1 MAETQNKKDLA
12 HARSKVSFNI
22 TDMTNYL
29 HGGAENVEQRRYII
43 SLIAREP
50 IFQKDD
56 WGWLNHT
63 DAVKRG
69 IAMSTRLAEIM
80 MENDLNDLDFATCLE
95 AIDDTIPIVLHNGA
109 FIPVINSQGTDEQI
123 DKWIPPAQ
131 KFQIIGCYAQT
142 ELGHGS
148 NLSRLETT
156 ATFVKETDEWEIN
169 STSFTAAKWW
179 IGGLGALCTHAVV
192 QARLLID
199 GKDYGAHV
207 FVVPLRSLE
216 DHKTFPGVEIGDIGP
231 KAYNGFNK
239 MDNGFARFTKYRI
252 PRENML
258 MRFSKVSREGV
269 FTKPPHAKLS
279 YGSMVLLR
287 SVLIKQMALYLSRA
301 TTVSTRYLTVRRQ
314 FNNPTSRNDAD
325 INPGLETQVINYPM
339 VQSRLFPMIAQAY
352 ALFAAGSAM
361 MNMYVSLMT
370 SMFNGNIDALAE
382 VHAMSS
388 ALKSYCTTIGAGGT
402 EECRKLMGG
411 HGFSYFTGLAH
422 LFATI
427 VPSNTYEGDNYVL
440 TQQMARYLLKEV
452 KVARITPE
460 KVTPFS
466 KYLLLALNKSAFS
479 RATCAV
485 AQPEDWLRPEI
496 QLAAFEHRCARLAFE
511 LSDAVDQS
519 GANPSNEETWSDYN
533 IECYRISHAH
543 AQYVLTLWFIESI
556 REARNPESDPERR
569 AEPAS
574 VKALERL
581 SHLHAL
587 HTIQTNLADFVEDGY
602 FSPAQ
607 CSSLRAQVKV
617 LVASVADDAVG
628 LVDAFDHPD
637 FLLNSAL
644 GASDGDAYKRL
655 WDKAQLEPL
664 NKKPVCEGYE
674 EYIKPLLKKHGEFKL

>member
-1 MAETQNKKDLA
+1 METQNKKDLA
-12 HARSKVSFNI
+12 HARTKASFNI

-29 HGGAENVEQRRYII
+29 HNGPENVEHRRYII
-43 SLIAREP
+43 DLIAKEP

-56 WGWLNHT
+56 WAWLNHT
-63 DAVKRG
+63 DAVNRG
-69 IAMSTRLAEIM
+69 VAMSTRLAEIII
-80 MENDLNDLDFATCLE
+80 ENDLNDLDFATCLE
-95 AIDDTIPIVLHNGA
+95 AIDDTIPILLHNGA

-123 DKWIPPAQ
+123 EKWIPAAQ

-148 NLSRLETT
+148 NLSQLETT
-156 ATFVKETDEWEIN
+156 ATFIKETDEWEIN
-169 STSFTAAKWW
+169 STSFTASKWW
-179 IGGLGALCTHAVV
+179 IGGLGTLATHAVV
-192 QARLLID
+192 QARLFID

-207 FVVPLRSLE
+207 FVVPIRSLE
-216 DHKTFPGVEIGDIGP
+216 DHTPFPGIEVGDIGP

-239 MDNGFARFTKYRI
+239 MDNGFARFNKYRI

-287 SVLIKQMALYLSRA
+287 SVLIKQMAFHLSRA

-339 VQSRLFPMIAQAY
+339 VQNRLFPMIAQAY
-352 ALFAAGSAM
+352 ALFAAGSVM
-361 MNMYVSLMT
+361 MDMYIRLMT
-370 SMFNGNIDALAE
+370 SMSNGNIGALAE

-388 ALKSYCTTIGAGGT
+388 SLKSYCTTIGAAGA

-411 HGFSYFTGLAH
+411 HGFSYFTGLSH

-452 KVARITPE
+452 KVARNDPE
-460 KVTPFS
+460 K
-466 KYLLLALNKSAFS
+466 
-479 RATCAV
+479 
-485 AQPEDWLRPEI
+485 
-496 QLAAFEHRCARLAFE
+496 
-511 LSDAVDQS
+511 S
-519 GANPSNEETWSDYN
+519 GADPSNEKTWSDYN
-533 IECYRISHAH
+533 IECYRVSHAH
-543 AQYVLTLWFIESI
+543 AQYILTLWFIQSI
-556 REARNPESDPERR
+556 REAQSPENDDERR
-569 AEPAS
+569 IEPATAK
-574 VKALERL
+574 VLERL

-617 LVASVADDAVG
+617 LVASLADDAVG

-655 WDKAQLEPL
+655 WDKAQMEPL
-664 NKKPVCEGYE
+664 NKKPVCDGYE
-674 EYIKPLLKKHGEFKL
+674 KYIRPLLKKHGEVKL

>member
-12 HARSKVSFNI
+12 HARTKVSFNI
-22 TDMTNYL
+22 SDMTNYL
-29 HGGAENVEQRRYII
+29 HGGAANVEQRRFII
-43 SLIAREP
+43 DLIAKEP

-123 DKWIPPAQ
+123 EKWIPPAQ

-148 NLSRLETT
+148 NLSKLETT
-156 ATFVKETDEWEIN
+156 ATFIKETDEWEIN

-192 QARLLID
+192 QARLFID

-207 FVVPLRSLE
+207 YVVPLRSLE
-216 DHKTFPGVEIGDIGP
+216 DHKTFPGIEVGDIGP

-287 SVLIKQMALYLSRA
+287 SVLIRQMANYLSRA

-314 FNNPTSRNDAD
+314 FNNPTSRNDAEL
-325 INPGLETQVINYPM
+325 NPGLETQVINYPM
-339 VQSRLFPMIAQAY
+339 VQNRLFPMIAQAY
-352 ALFAAGSAM
+352 ALFAAGAVM
-361 MNMYVSLMT
+361 MDMYVSLMT
-370 SMFNGNIDALAE
+370 SMSSGNIEALAE
-382 VHAMSS
+382 VHATSS

-452 KVARITPE
+452 KVARTNPE

-466 KYLLLALNKSAFS
+466 RYLLLALNKSAFT
-479 RATCAV
+479 RTTCAV
-485 AQPEDWLRPEI
+485 AQPDDWLKPEI
-496 QLAAFEHRCARLAFE
+496 QIAAFEHRCARLAFE
-511 LSDAVDQS
+511 LNDAVES
-519 GANPSNEETWSDYN
+519 AGADPSNEKTWSDHN

-543 AQYVLTLWFIESI
+543 AQYVLAFWFIQSV
-556 REARNPESDPERR
+556 RDAQNPETEEERR

-574 VKALERL
+574 VKVLERL

-607 CSSLRAQVKV
+607 CTSLRAQVKV
-617 LVASVADDAVG
+617 LVASLADEAVG

-664 NKKPVCEGYE
+664 NQKPVCEGYE
-674 EYIKPLLKKHGEFKL
+674 EYIRPLLKKHGEFKL

>member
-1 MAETQNKKDLA
+1 MTPSQNMKDLA
-12 HARSKVSFNI
+12 LARTKVSFDV

-29 HGGAENVEQRRYII
+29 HGGAANVDQRRYII
-43 SLIAREP
+43 DLIAREP
-50 IFQKDD
+50 IFNKDD

-69 IAMSTRLAEIM
+69 IAMSTRLAEIK
-80 MENDLNDLDFATCLE
+80 MEHDLNDLDFATMME
-95 AIDDTIPIVLHNGA
+95 AIDDTLPIVLHNGA
-109 FIPVINSQGTDEQI
+109 FIPVITSQGTDEQI
-123 DKWIPPAQ
+123 DKWIPPAE
-131 KFQIIGCYAQT
+131 KYQIIGCYAQT

-156 ATFVKETDEWEIN
+156 ASFVQETDEWEIN
-169 STSFTAAKWW
+169 STTFTAAKWW

-192 QARLLID
+192 QARLFIKD
-199 GKDYGAHV
+199 VDYGAHV
-207 FVVPLRSLE
+207 FVIPLRSLE

-258 MRFSKVSREGV
+258 MRFSKVSKDGV
-269 FTKPPHAKLS
+269 YTKPPHAKLS

-325 INPGLETQVINYPM
+325 LNPGLETQVINYPM
-339 VQSRLFPMIAQAY
+339 VQNRLFPMIAQAY
-352 ALFAAGSAM
+352 ALFAAGQVM
-361 MNMYVSLMT
+361 MEMYIGLMT
-370 SMFNGNIDALAE
+370 SMSNGNIDALAE

-388 ALKSYCTTIGAGGT
+388 ALKSYCTTIGAAGT

-411 HGFSYFTGLAH
+411 HGFSYFTGIAH
-422 LFATI
+422 LFASI

-452 KVARITPE
+452 KTAKTTPE

-466 KYLLLALNKSAFS
+466 RYLLLGLNKNAFE
-479 RATCAV
+479 RTTCAV
-485 AQPEDWLRPEI
+485 AQPEDWLKPEI
-496 QLAAFEHRCARLAFE
+496 QIAAFEHRCARLAFE
-511 LSDAVDQS
+511 LSDAVDA
-519 GANPSNEETWSDYN
+519 GGLDPANPKTWSDHN
-533 IECYRISHAH
+533 IECFRVSHAH
-543 AQYVLTLWFIESI
+543 AQYTMVLWFVQAV
-556 REARNPESDPERR
+556 RAASDPDTDIERQ
-569 AEPAS
+569 AQGPT
-574 VKALERL
+574 VKVLERL

-587 HTIQTNLADFVEDGY
+587 HTIQTSLTDFVEDGY

-607 CSSLRAQVKV
+607 CHSLRAQVKD
-617 LVASVADDAVG
+617 LVASLADEAVG

-644 GASDGDAYKRL
+644 GASDGDAYRRL
-655 WDKAQLEPL
+655 WNKAQTEPL
-664 NKKPVCEGYE
+664 NKREVCDGYE
-674 EYIKPLLKKHGEFKL
+674 EYIRPLLKKHGDIKL

>member
-12 HARSKVSFNI
+12 YARTKVSFSVA
-22 TDMTNYL
+22 DMTNYL
-29 HGGAENVEQRRYII
+29 HGGVDNVEQRRHVIG
-43 SLIAREP
+43 LIAKEP

-69 IAMSTRLAEIM
+69 IAMSTRLAEVM
-80 MENDLNDLDFATCLE
+80 MENELNDLDFATCLE
-95 AIDDTIPIVLHNGA
+95 AIDDTLPIVLHNGA

-123 DKWIPPAQ
+123 EKWIPPAQ

-156 ATFVKETDEWEIN
+156 ATFIKETDEWEIN

-192 QARLLID
+192 QARLFID

-207 FVVPLRSLE
+207 FVVPLRSLD
-216 DHKTFPGVEIGDIGP
+216 DHKPFPGIEVGDIGP

-339 VQSRLFPMIAQAY
+339 VQNRLFPMIAQAY
-352 ALFAAGSAM
+352 ALFAAGSSM
-361 MNMYVSLMT
+361 MDMYVNLMT
-370 SMFNGNIDALAE
+370 SMSSGNIDDLAE

-411 HGFSYFTGLAH
+411 HGFSYFTGIAH

-452 KVARITPE
+452 KVARTNPE

-466 KYLLLALNKSAFS
+466 KYLLLAINKSAFA
-479 RATCAV
+479 RTTCAV
-485 AQPEDWLRPEI
+485 AQPEDWLKPEI
-496 QLAAFEHRCARLAFE
+496 QLAAFQHRCARLAFE

-519 GANPSNEETWSDYN
+519 GADASNEKTWSDFN
-533 IECYRISHAH
+533 IECYRVSHAH
-543 AQYVLTLWFIESI
+543 AQYVLTLWFIQSI
-556 REARNPESDPERR
+556 REAQSPETDADRR

-574 VKALERL
+574 IKVLERL

-602 FSPAQ
+602 LSPAQ
-607 CSSLRAQVKV
+607 CNSLRSQVKI
-617 LVASVADDAVG
+617 LVASLADEAIG

-655 WDKAQLEPL
+655 WDKAQMEPL
-664 NKKPVCEGYE
+664 NKKQVCDGYE
-674 EYIKPLLKKHGEFKL
+674 EYIRPLLKKHGEFKL

>member
-1 MAETQNKKDLA
+1 METQNKKDLA
-12 HARSKVSFNI
+12 HARTKASFNI

-29 HGGAENVEQRRYII
+29 HNGPENVEHRRYII
-43 SLIAREP
+43 DLIAKEP

-56 WGWLNHT
+56 WAWLNHT
-63 DAVKRG
+63 DAVNRG
-69 IAMSTRLAEIM
+69 VAMSTRLAEIII
-80 MENDLNDLDFATCLE
+80 ENDLNDLDFATCLE
-95 AIDDTIPIVLHNGA
+95 AIDDTIPILLHNGA

-123 DKWIPPAQ
+123 EKWIPAAQ

-148 NLSRLETT
+148 NLSQLETT
-156 ATFVKETDEWEIN
+156 ATFIKETDEWEIN
-169 STSFTAAKWW
+169 STSFTASKWW
-179 IGGLGALCTHAVV
+179 IGGLGTLATHAVV
-192 QARLLID
+192 QARLFID

-207 FVVPLRSLE
+207 FVVPIRSLE
-216 DHKTFPGVEIGDIGP
+216 DHTPFPGIEVGDIGP

-239 MDNGFARFTKYRI
+239 MDNGFARFNKYRI

-287 SVLIKQMALYLSRA
+287 SVLIKQMAFHLSRA

-339 VQSRLFPMIAQAY
+339 VQNRLFPMIAQAY
-352 ALFAAGSAM
+352 ALFAAGSVM
-361 MNMYVSLMT
+361 MDMYIRLMT
-370 SMFNGNIDALAE
+370 SMSNGNIGALAE

-388 ALKSYCTTIGAGGT
+388 SLKSYCTTIGAAGA

-411 HGFSYFTGLAH
+411 HGFSYFTGLSH

-452 KVARITPE
+452 KVARNDPE

-479 RATCAV
+479 RTTCAV

-519 GANPSNEETWSDYN
+519 GADPSNEKTWSDYN
-533 IECYRISHAH
+533 IECYRVSHAH
-543 AQYVLTLWFIESI
+543 AQYILTLWFIQSI
-556 REARNPESDPERR
+556 REAQSPENDDERR
-569 AEPAS
+569 IEPATAK
-574 VKALERL
+574 VLERL

-617 LVASVADDAVG
+617 LVASLADDAVG

-655 WDKAQLEPL
+655 WDKAQMEPL
-664 NKKPVCEGYE
+664 NKKPVCDGYE
-674 EYIKPLLKKHGEFKL
+674 KYIRPLLKKHGEVKL